1 MAMALTVA
9 RPTKR
14 MPCEAD
20 LNNKDLPFPHLR
32 AALRDNDEARNK
44 LSDTT
49 LFRYAKGTLPLLLE
63 WFIDHPEMLA
73 ALHRDALEMTP
84 DTKRKWKR
92 QLTKRAKKQKKYRAK
107 TAADAEAEDE
117 ERAALA
123 RDTENPE

>member
-84 DTKRKWKR
+84 DTKRTW
-92 QLTKRAKKQKKYRAK
+92 KKYRAK

>member
-49 LFRYAKGTLPLLLE
+49 LFRYAKGTLPLLL
-63 WFIDHPEMLA
+63 A